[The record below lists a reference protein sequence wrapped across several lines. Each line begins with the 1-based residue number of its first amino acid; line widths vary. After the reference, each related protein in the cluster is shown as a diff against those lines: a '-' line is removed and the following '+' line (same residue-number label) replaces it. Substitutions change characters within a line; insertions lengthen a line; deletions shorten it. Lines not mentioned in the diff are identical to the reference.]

1 MDKKIYYSIVS
12 SVRFSRNEENRR
24 LIEEYIQKGETH
36 FLTREDD
43 YGDCFEV
50 DFEKIIPEDENENW
64 ILETVIDFAKK
75 YKITEFELWKKHE
88 GESTYNKGFGI
99 AIEGFMENPIV
110 KFKEVYSGSLVDWNL
125 SRNKGKQT
133 YEKIYFK
140 LSL

>member
-1 MDKKIYYSIVS
+1 MSNKVYYSIVS

-43 YGDCFEV
+43 YSDCFEV
-50 DFEKIIPEDENENW
+50 DFEKVITEEKNENW
-64 ILETVIDFAKK
+64 LLETIIDFAKK

-88 GESTYNKGFGI
+88 GEITYSKGFGI
-99 AIEGFMENPIV
+99 VIEGFMENPIV
-110 KFKEVYSGSLVDWNL
+110 KFKEVYSGSLEDWNL
-125 SRNKGKQT
+125 SWNKGKQT

>member
-24 LIEEYIQKGETH
+24 LIEEYIQKSETH

-50 DFEKIIPEDENENW
+50 DLTKEMAEEETENW
-64 ILETVIDFAKK
+64 LLETVIDFAKK

-88 GESTYNKGFGI
+88 SDLLITKVLESQLRGLWRI
-99 AIEGFMENPIV
+99 Q
-110 KFKEVYSGSLVDWNL
+110 L
-125 SRNKGKQT
+125 
-133 YEKIYFK
+133 
-140 LSL
+140 

>member
-12 SVRFSRNEENRR
+12 SVRFSRNAESRR

-43 YGDCFEV
+43 YGNCFEV
-50 DFEKIIPEDENENW
+50 DFEKVITEEKNENW
-64 ILETVIDFAKK
+64 LLETIIDFAKK

-88 GESTYNKGFGI
+88 GETTYNKGFGI

-110 KFKEVYSGSLVDWNL
+110 KFKEVYSGSSEDWNL
-125 SRNKGKQT
+125 SWNKGKQS

-140 LSL
+140 LAL